1 MNDSEQPA
9 GVRRPMSV
17 TQRFRSFAQGGRRVR
32 GLGPNPV
39 IELPPIGPKRLE
51 FGVCGFSQVGSPL
64 AAERI
69 RVPDEQRGIMVRIK
83 ET

>member
-1 MNDSEQPA
+1 M
-9 GVRRPMSV
+9 
-17 TQRFRSFAQGGRRVR
+17 R

-39 IELPPIGPKRLE
+39 IDPPLIGPQRLE
-51 FGVCGFSQVGSPL
+51 FRSCGFSQVGSPL

-69 RVPDEQRGIMVRIK
+69 RVPDEQRDIMVRIK